1 MRQPNLVFLA
11 LSPDAL
17 ARLLDTKQLDIE
29 EFRCLDGY
37 TKAQVK
43 GIFLRRLRKHIHRS
57 NDQL

>member
-43 GIFLRRLRKHIHRS
+43 GIF
-57 NDQL
+57 